1 MARLPTALLLRATHS
16 HLYPGSI
23 VTFDSDAPRSAKPHA
38 AMIEF
43 ADGSGAAATLI
54 RVDDD
59 ALELSVD
66 AYVTQKR
73 HTVTARRWRLEPFDT
88 TRTEWRVAQRLAVA

>member
-1 MARLPTALLLRATHS
+1 MPTALLLRATHS
-16 HLYPGSI
+16 HLYPGSV
-23 VTFDSDAPRSAKPHA
+23 VTFDNDAPRSAKPHPA
-38 AMIEF
+38 VIEF
-43 ADGSGAAATLI
+43 ADGSGAAATLA

-73 HTVTARRWRLEPFDT
+73 HTVAARRWLLQPFNIT
-88 TRTEWRVAQRLAVA
+88 GTEWRVTQRLAVA